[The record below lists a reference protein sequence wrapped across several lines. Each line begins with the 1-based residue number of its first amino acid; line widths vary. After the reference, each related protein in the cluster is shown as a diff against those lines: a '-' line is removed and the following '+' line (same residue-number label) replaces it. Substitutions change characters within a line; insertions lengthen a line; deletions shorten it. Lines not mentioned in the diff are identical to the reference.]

1 MSAKQQ
7 CRASGAPAAAY
18 HTAWYVRKASEVIPY
33 GKGVRAVL
41 VLLAKERQSILS
53 SGSSS
58 WFGVSE
64 PRNSVAPL
72 EVTVKFPLM
81 VYISGA
87 YKDLGLDVALAAL
100 KLELAG
106 SKVKYLALDL
116 AGELA
121 QHNPAC
127 HAVALSVLKGNIGEL

>member
-41 VLLAKERQSILS
+41 VLLAKERQSHPQLRLKLLVRS
-53 SGSSS
+53 ERAAEQRRALGGYGEVSVD
-58 WFGVSE
+58 GVH
-64 PRNSVAPL
+64 L
-72 EVTVKFPLM
+72 
-81 VYISGA
+81 GA

-106 SKVKYLALDL
+106 SKVKYLALTL
-116 AGELA
+116 PVSSLSIIL
-121 QHNPAC
+121 PATRS
-127 HAVALSVLKGNIGEL
+127 HFPF